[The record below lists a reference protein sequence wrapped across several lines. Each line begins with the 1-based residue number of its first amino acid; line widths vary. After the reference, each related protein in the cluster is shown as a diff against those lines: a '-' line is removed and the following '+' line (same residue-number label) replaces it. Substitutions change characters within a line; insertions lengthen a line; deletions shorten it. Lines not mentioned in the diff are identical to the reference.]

1 MTSQLSGLWKLG
13 SHGLLSASIRCG
25 MDVPITYTCT
35 VSASVGPAHLLTT
48 AIMSTG
54 FVLNQEVLEE
64 LTESLIDNSPA
75 DTSVCPMLCIQRDLK
90 HLLDGCKGL

>member
-1 MTSQLSGLWKLG
+1 
-13 SHGLLSASIRCG
+13 

-35 VSASVGPAHLLTT
+35 GSASMGPAHLLTP
-48 AIMSTG
+48 AIMSTR

-64 LTESLIDNSPA
+64 LTGKLSGIIDNPPA
-75 DTSVCPMLCIQRDLK
+75 DTSVCPMLCSQREQK